1 MCGINKQQCRRK
13 EKGNRK
19 RKKRRQGSTVTPLL
33 LASGGAW
40 MESYNLTLR
49 SAEDDGEH
57 RQSHRDEGHV
67 SPRKDHPRLDF
78 KPSNFKEQVF
88 SSVCTSRKRRANGRS
103 RALSWPG
110 NSTGDGT
117 ALTVR
122 NLSVEMTER
131 CCDAAHPGRGV
142 CCLHGTTETLELCPI
157 TRPSTVTNNKNQTAS
172 PV

>member
-1 MCGINKQQCRRK
+1 
-13 EKGNRK
+13 
-19 RKKRRQGSTVTPLL
+19 
-33 LASGGAW
+33 

-67 SPRKDHPRLDF
+67 SPRKDHSRLDL

-172 PV
+172 VTSIITNHNGTEIHLFTQVRKYTVSLSHLTKR